1 MTPKKSIVR
10 RWIVNVMGM
19 VLFILITLVL
29 VLSIF
34 VQGYVYN
41 GIQSTLNASS
51 LQLMNFFVDF
61 NGKTSTE
68 FISFARNYV
77 ENFPNKEIMELMVI
91 NSRGRGT

>member
-51 LQLMNFFVDF
+51 LQLMRCV
-61 NGKTSTE
+61 
-68 FISFARNYV
+68 
-77 ENFPNKEIMELMVI
+77 
-91 NSRGRGT
+91 